1 MQIHDDLISSQR
13 RKHGNMQAER
23 RQLRVAALA
32 VLLIAVVSISS
43 LRVRVFD
50 ISSRQLQSAD
60 EGHTAAHGH
69 TYGSATG
76 VRKDDSVT
84 NHWRA
89 PLQARLRRRLK
100 NRDAPHDEFDVPA
113 SMQNDNSEV
122 EEPPEIEEAQ
132 PLPQYT
138 MANVVKVIPYY
149 HDTLGIVVYDP
160 KTDRFVLHYA
170 TNMRWISG
178 CYKLVKSF
186 QHAIHS
192 MRLLYPDRFKPDGP
206 EFAFAM
212 SSSDYPGVHM
222 NECVKTQGTKC
233 IQEELAPI
241 LHFGS
246 VFRRAIFPSMIPM
259 PMPQSNHLGCFHTWV
274 LHRIV
279 CEFYQPRGPANP
291 SGLIFPENV
300 GMEWDQLINSV
311 IWRGTDFS
319 FLHKFDPTMRQPD
332 FDLDIEQQVD
342 LSIEKRLAGIQAL
355 RQIYDDLI
363 PRWKGVAWTAEAEL
377 EVYDMRMLGVPA
389 WCNIKFSAA
398 MSMGKKAP
406 TNELDIYRRYEEYGI
421 PASGEGMSLEA
432 MAEYKYREYSTR
444 VTTSRF
450 RGIFCQHTH
459 LYFI

>member
-1 MQIHDDLISSQR
+1 M
-13 RKHGNMQAER
+13 
-23 RQLRVAALA
+23 RVAALA

-170 TNMRWISG
+170 TNMRWISRPG
-178 CYKLVKSF
+178 F
-186 QHAIHS
+186 
-192 MRLLYPDRFKPDGP
+192 GP
-206 EFAFAM
+206 E
-212 SSSDYPGVHM
+212 
-222 NECVKTQGTKC
+222 T
-233 IQEELAPI
+233 
-241 LHFGS
+241 
-246 VFRRAIFPSMIPM
+246 
-259 PMPQSNHLGCFHTWV
+259 
-274 LHRIV
+274 
-279 CEFYQPRGPANP
+279 
-291 SGLIFPENV
+291 
-300 GMEWDQLINSV
+300 
-311 IWRGTDFS
+311 
-319 FLHKFDPTMRQPD
+319 
-332 FDLDIEQQVD
+332 
-342 LSIEKRLAGIQAL
+342 L
-355 RQIYDDLI
+355 R
-363 PRWKGVAWTAEAEL
+363 
-377 EVYDMRMLGVPA
+377 
-389 WCNIKFSAA
+389 F
-398 MSMGKKAP
+398 
-406 TNELDIYRRYEEYGI
+406 
-421 PASGEGMSLEA
+421 
-432 MAEYKYREYSTR
+432 
-444 VTTSRF
+444 
-450 RGIFCQHTH
+450 
-459 LYFI
+459 